1 MASGI
6 EEGGVAVAVKGSIIA
21 HESSTDDVIERIQIP
36 IIAATDESVDLSS
49 SSLVVTYLDAGQVV
63 DLAEDTSAQN
73 AGNNAGWNT
82 VFRAGDSGPVL
93 DTGERAD
100 FWVNLQGLTSQL
112 GASTQFTVQIK
123 PSVGD
128 ILEVQ
133 RTTPGEITTI
143 TNLD

>member
-1 MASGI
+1 M
-6 EEGGVAVAVKGSIIA
+6 
-21 HESSTDDVIERIQIP
+21 
-36 IIAATDESVDLSS
+36 
-49 SSLVVTYLDAGQVV
+49 
-63 DLAEDTSAQN
+63 
-73 AGNNAGWNT
+73 
-82 VFRAGDSGPVL
+82 L